1 MIEHC
6 LLKTI
11 KTALFWL
18 VTEKED
24 LPPHLLAPKVHW
36 QRATGYFALDMYTE
50 AERELRALPGKEP
63 WDKKVR
69 MLLLGIRH
77 EQKNWDFAQEIARGL
92 RLEFPDEVDWWIS
105 EAYATRRCDSIERAR
120 EILLKGLTI
129 HEDSSI
135 IRYNLACYACVLLD
149 FQECMSYLTEAVK
162 RDEKYRL
169 MAVDDDD
176 LKGVREDLIELGWG
190 KVVA

>member
-1 MIEHC
+1 MFRIASGKRSRRRYSVARDEKGRPPPPVA
-6 LLKTI
+6 LKFI
-11 KTALFWL
+11 
-18 VTEKED
+18 
-24 LPPHLLAPKVHW
+24 
-36 QRATGYFALDMYTE
+36 
-50 AERELRALPGKEP
+50 GKERRVILLLICILRRSANRGLCP
-63 WDKKVR
+63 GRNLGKKLD
-69 MLLLGIRH
+69 LLLGIRH

-120 EILLKGLTI
+120 EILLKGLTL

-162 RDEKYRL
+162 RDEKYRH
-169 MAVDDDD
+169 
-176 LKGVREDLIELGWG
+176 GGR
-190 KVVA
+190 